1 VVKVSRYRSVA
12 RECVKIRQVDYA
24 KGWEYTGRRQV
35 YKVEHTTPSQRY
47 IVQEDQEKA
56 VARATEV
63 SSKCGRQVA

>member
-1 VVKVSRYRSVA
+1 MVKISRYRSVA

-35 YKVEHTTPSQRY
+35 YKVEHTTPGQRY

-63 SSKCGRQVA
+63 REQVRSAVA